1 MSELNIQA
9 TGTKIIVKLLKPR
22 VLQPQGQIVLPD
34 NSQQAVKP
42 QFYGLVISIGEEI
55 KNVEMDD
62 VIVFHPNGGQDMV
75 LENNVCKGL
84 NYDEIYGIESRQ
96 VDMAGK
102 DWADDDFFLALPQES
117 NIVQP
122 QGPRIV
128 Q

>member
-9 TGTKIIVKLLKPR
+9 VGTKVIVQLLKPR
-22 VLQPQGQIVLPD
+22 VLQPQGKIVLPD

-42 QFYGLVISIGEEI
+42 QFYGVVTSIGEEVSVI
-55 KNVEMDD
+55 ETGD

-75 LENNVCKGL
+75 LENNVCKVL

-96 VDMAGK
+96 VDRGDRK
-102 DWADDDFFLALPQES
+102 WDEDDFFLALPQES
-117 NIVQP
+117 KIVQP